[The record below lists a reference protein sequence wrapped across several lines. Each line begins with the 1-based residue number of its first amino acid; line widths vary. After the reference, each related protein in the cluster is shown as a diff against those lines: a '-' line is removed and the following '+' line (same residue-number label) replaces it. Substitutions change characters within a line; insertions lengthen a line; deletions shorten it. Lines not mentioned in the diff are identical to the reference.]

1 MMYRCP
7 HCHLTWCPE
16 LGDRPACECNKV
28 APPIELSSRRRM
40 KAENKRLKAWIW
52 ILSAFIV
59 IDLLSKIY
67 GD

>member
-7 HCHLTWCPE
+7 HCHSTWCPE
-16 LGDRPACECNKV
+16 LQDKPSCECSKV
-28 APPIELSSRRRM
+28 SPPIELSSRRRM

-52 ILSAFIV
+52 ILSAFII

-67 GD
+67 G